1 MKSAHMAVHR
11 CARAAVGQA
20 CVRHVPQGQTRH
32 QATGVVSERT
42 HACAQ
47 CVEKQHV
54 FARALEH
61 GNQYSYIK
69 PAH

>member
-1 MKSAHMAVHR
+1 MKSAHMALHR
-11 CARAAVGQA
+11 CARAVVG
-20 CVRHVPQGQTRH
+20 QGQTRH
-32 QATGVVSERT
+32 QATGVVSKRT